1 MKQTLCKICNHLINN
16 CNYKKHTSRCDGIY
30 RRFKKRINCKY
41 CNLDFSNLS
50 TSQRANHTRWCKQ
63 NPKENKYTRRKTI
76 VSEKTKEKLR
86 NVVLDAHKR
95 GVYSDAQQKMR
106 ENPSFKGQ
114 HHTEEVKK
122 IIQKKALESKHR
134 RLRKYTILYKGI
146 LMDSGWEVELAK
158 RLDSLNIKWI
168 RPEPIPWRD
177 KNNIV
182 RNYFPDFY
190 LPDYDIYID
199 PKNPIA
205 YKSQIEKIKALH
217 EQYNNIIILTNL
229 KLIQE
234 FDISSYNG
242 TVS

>member
-1 MKQTLCKICNHLINN
+1 MFINIYMSYIKQTE
-16 CNYKKHTSRCDGIY
+16 
-30 RRFKKRINCKY
+30 CKY
-41 CNLDFSNLS
+41 CKISFNGLNP
-50 TSQRANHTRWCKQ
+50 SQRANHSRWCEQ
-63 NPKENKYTRRKTI
+63 NPKKSLYKEKLSYTRNCITTEGRKRQSQWI
-76 VSEKTKEKLR
+76 SAALKEGLYNNSQQKTKE
-86 NVVLDAHKR
+86 
-95 GVYSDAQQKMR
+95 
-106 ENPSFKGQ
+106 NPPFKGH
-114 HHTEEVKK
+114 HHTEEVKEK
-122 IIQKKALESKHR
+122 IRQLKLADKRR
-134 RLRKYTILYKGI
+134 RLRKYTISYKGI

-158 RLDSLNIKWI
+158 RLDSLNINWI

-217 EQYNNIIILTNL
+217 EQYKNIIILTNL